1 MNNDKTFER
10 IQQSVIVKESQAG
23 KRFDQILADSFPDF
37 SRSQLQKWLKKG
49 AILVDNKIVP
59 GKQKLV
65 GGEKINLN
73 IELESQ
79 TEWSPENIPL
89 NIIYEDEHII
99 IINKPVNMVV
109 HPGAGNNTG
118 TLSNALLYHFPE
130 IKNVPRAGIVHR
142 LDKDTS
148 GLLIVAKTIKAHTSL
163 VEQLQERSVHREY
176 EAITTGVITSGST
189 INKPIGRNPHHRTK
203 MAVVDDGKNAI
214 TTFKVIEKYRAHSR
228 IRCKL
233 ETGRTHQIRV
243 HMQSINAPLLGDQT
257 YNLRLRIPNGAT
269 NELVQQLRTFK
280 RQALHAYKLGVI
292 HPETG
297 EKLYFTAQP
306 PNDMQLLI
314 KTLRN
319 DVQTLY
325 RYDDEDE
332 DFEWDNEW

>member
-1 MNNDKTFER
+1 MIKHLNAYSKALL
-10 IQQSVIVKESQAG
+10 SKSSQAG